1 MLFSLDVYKIL
12 LFVLKYWFCRCCTYF
27 GGLVFVDIIGD
38 YVFVAFYLILFEA
51 T

>member
-12 LFVLKYWFCRCCTYF
+12 LFVFKFWFFSLLYVLW
-27 GGLVFVDIIGD
+27 GLVFVDVIGD
-38 YVFVAFYLILFEA
+38 YVFVAFYFILFEA